1 MWGEFVLERFYVSI
15 AAVSE
20 EPVPLLK
27 ENSKCFIDKLIP
39 YRDRIVF
46 VLGGYWGLMKYIADY
61 ALDRGFTVVFILP
74 SNPPTMPPNTSNS
87 IIIQTDLGF
96 QSRSTIMCKTGNVL
110 VAMGGR
116 IGSLLE
122 ILLAYDYGKPII
134 VVKSGYET
142 DKIPECFG
150 EYIDVRKRARI
161 MLVENGCSAA
171 KKVISIMKELNKL
184 REEIYI

>member
-1 MWGEFVLERFYVSI
+1 MERFYVSI

-20 EPVPLLK
+20 EPSSLLR
-27 ENSKCFIDKLIP
+27 ENSKCFIDKLVP
-39 YRDRIVF
+39 YKDRIVF

-61 ALDRGFTVVFILP
+61 ALDKGFTVVFVLP
-74 SNPPTMPPNTSNS
+74 SNPPAMPPNTSNS

-96 QSRSTIMCKTGNVL
+96 QSRSTIMCKTGDVL

-122 ILLAYDYGKPII
+122 ILLAYDYSKPVII
-134 VVKSGYET
+134 VKSGYET

-150 EYIDVRKRARI
+150 EYIDVRRKARI
-161 MLVENGCSAA
+161 VFVNSGCSAA
-171 KKVISIMKELNKL
+171 EKVISYLSELNKL
-184 REEIYI
+184 KSKLYI